1 MDHIFAIIAQE
12 LDCDARSVE
21 NVASLLDAGNT
32 IPFIARYRKEAHGG
46 MDDTRLRR
54 LQTRLDYLRSLQA
67 RRIEL
72 RALISAQ
79 TELTDELSAA
89 IEQAE
94 TLSALED
101 IYRPYR
107 PKRRTRA
114 TMAKEKGLEPLADE
128 IFAQNPGAPRPE
140 VLAER

>member
-54 LQTRLDYLRSLQA
+54 LQTRLDYLRS
-67 RRIEL
+67 
-72 RALISAQ
+72 
-79 TELTDELSAA
+79 
-89 IEQAE
+89 
-94 TLSALED
+94 
-101 IYRPYR
+101 
-107 PKRRTRA
+107 
-114 TMAKEKGLEPLADE
+114 
-128 IFAQNPGAPRPE
+128 
-140 VLAER
+140 